1 MGLDQY
7 AFQRNKNTKLNGEY
21 TEEDRDNIKYE
32 WRKHARLQV
41 FMRDLHRQKNPDAK
55 MGTYNLGMN
64 GLDIVELTS
73 EDLTALQKAIE
84 TDYYEYFADDGFFW
98 GQQWQEEMA
107 KEYKDQDI
115 KFVKWAKK
123 EIENGDK
130 VFYSC
135 SW

>member
-1 MGLDQY
+1 
-7 AFQRNKNTKLNGEY
+7 
-21 TEEDRDNIKYE
+21 
-32 WRKHARLQV
+32 
-41 FMRDLHRQKNPDAK
+41 MRDLYRQKNPDAK

-84 TDYYEYFADDGFFW
+84 TNYYEYFADDGFFW

-107 KEYKDQDI
+107 KEYKEQDI
-115 KFVKWAKK
+115 EFVKWAKE
-123 EIENGDK
+123 EIENGNK
-130 VFYSC
+130 VFYNS

>member
-41 FMRDLHRQKNPDAK
+41 FMRDLYRQNNPNAK
-55 MGTYNLGMN
+55 MGTYTLGWN
-64 GLDIVELTS
+64 GIDIVELTS

-115 KFVKWAKK
+115 EFVKWAKE
-123 EIENGDK
+123 EIENGNK
-130 VFYSC
+130 VFYNS